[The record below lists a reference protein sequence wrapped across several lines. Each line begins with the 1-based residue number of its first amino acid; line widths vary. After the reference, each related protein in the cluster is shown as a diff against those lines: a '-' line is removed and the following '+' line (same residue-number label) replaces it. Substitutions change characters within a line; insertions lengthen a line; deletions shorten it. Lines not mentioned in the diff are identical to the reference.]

1 MKRLFASTLLLTF
14 CILSQ
19 AQNFSDDFNRVY
31 QACLELRSASMTGSF
46 SLMKSAATE
55 LKAVEPRYFSTL
67 KCLDDAKLSLDGHF
81 IFDYEFVDSLVVNK
95 KVYSFAQ
102 TYSEKGANRYVS
114 NNKKIFMK
122 TCCVGAMSSSR
133 YSFVSQKTQ
142 ELAVV
147 ADGHGLINLRVYD
160 KTNQIWYNDDQ
171 DLNTGLPSR
180 TRVFDIGRGYA
191 VLELE
196 IINKTDK
203 DISFVIISN

>member
-1 MKRLFASTLLLTF
+1 
-14 CILSQ
+14 
-19 AQNFSDDFNRVY
+19 
-31 QACLELRSASMTGSF
+31 
-46 SLMKSAATE
+46 MKSAATE
-55 LKAVEPRYFSTL
+55 LKAAEPRYFSTL

-102 TYSEKGANRYVS
+102 TYAEKGADRYVS

-133 YSFVSQKTQ
+133 YSFVAQKTQ

-147 ADGHGLINLRVYD
+147 AEGHGLINLRVYD

-171 DLNTGLPSR
+171 DMNTGLPSR